1 MFFKDLFV
9 GKKHKPYRTAIVD
22 VVMGAVVVG
31 LLLLLHSSS
40 SPEQSAHSR
49 GSGWDSDSPA
59 QRLRPVNIVR

>member
-9 GKKHKPYRTAIVD
+9 GKKHKLYRTAIVD

-40 SPEQSAHSR
+40 SPEESAHSR
-49 GSGWDSDSPA
+49 AQGGTVTAPRSGSD
-59 QRLRPVNIVR
+59 R